1 MMLFSLLSLVWVFR
15 TPPSSSSQPWR
26 WRPCHALEK
35 EIEIKIISSCQNFI
49 DTLIRAEGKT
59 FYGSFFYGE
68 PDISKRKLIWSQ
80 LIDLGKT
87 RVEPWFITGDFNDII
102 ESSEK
107 QGGLERP
114 DGSIVDLRSFMS

>member
-1 MMLFSLLSLVWVFR
+1 MSGYSTHHLVPSHSHGGGGLALLWK
-15 TPPSSSSQPWR
+15 
-26 WRPCHALEK
+26 K
-35 EIEIKIISSCQNFI
+35 EIEIEIISSCQNFI

-59 FYGSFFYGE
+59 FYGTFLYGE

-87 RVEPWFITGDFNDII
+87 RVEPWFITRDFNDII

-114 DGSIVDLRSFMS
+114 DGSLVDLRSFMS